1 MRPRRRIGRGG
12 FAAVLLG
19 LGLSAGVWSQAPA
32 PAVPGPPASTVPA
45 VPAAPDRAAFAG
57 NTQVLA
63 VEVPVQV
70 VRDGEP
76 VRGLQA
82 GDFQVWEGRRRL
94 PVTGF
99 EALDLAAAGRGAEAP
114 AAARRHFLLMFD
126 LAFSQPK
133 SIVKARRAAA
143 GLLSHLHPTDLV
155 AVATYSASRGPQL
168 VLGFTADRLQIDAA
182 LGGLGLDLTASAADP
197 LRLVLQEVLGVDNA
211 ALGAAP
217 RVARDPLAEVVDSGV
232 LARLEMVTKPVEQA
246 DRAALKTRV
255 ELFTRSFAELAR
267 QISPVEGRKYMV
279 FLSEGFDVGLL
290 EGTSDRE
297 RQEEMREN
305 MLNGESW
312 RDSSEERYGLTEV
325 SNAVERMLEEFRRAD
340 CSIQAVDIGGLRAGA
355 DLGAPRLGGRDSL
368 LMMARGTGG
377 ELYEG
382 YNDLGVAMNQML
394 ARTGVTYVLAVE
406 PGPPTSPATGS
417 ATGPGAAGVFHRLRV
432 ELTRSVHGARLV
444 HRVGYYPPKPYAE
457 RDPIEKLLT
466 AANQVMSGEESDAV
480 AIAMLAVPFRSGGEK
495 AYVPVLI
502 EIGGASLLAGPQ
514 PPKVPVE
521 IYAYALDEVGA
532 VHDFFTQ
539 TVPLDLASTGSQLHQ
554 GGVKFYGRLDLL
566 PGDYSLRVLVRNAA
580 NGLSGL
586 HVVALHVPT
595 FAPGEADLLPPLVP
609 EAPKLWKLVRE
620 QPRAEGEAAPEY
632 PFLLRDQ
639 SFIPAAHPAL
649 APGRDVRLVLTGY
662 NLGPAPWKGE
672 GQVIAADGRE
682 VPVGN
687 LEIVDRKTGGEGKPD
702 RAVATFRLPADLKPG
717 EYTLRIAL
725 KAASAAG
732 GTAANTL
739 RFVVLGAAAKAGGPG
754 G

>member
-1 MRPRRRIGRGG
+1 MRPGRRIGRGG
-12 FAAVLLG
+12 LAAVLLG
-19 LGLSAGVWSQAPA
+19 LGLAAGVRGQAPA
-32 PAVPGPPASTVPA
+32 PAVPPGPA
-45 VPAAPDRAAFAG
+45 VPAAPAAPAVNDHAAFSG

-99 EALDLAAAGRGAEAP
+99 EALDLTAAGRGVDAP
-114 AAARRHFLLMFD
+114 SAARRHFLLMFD

-133 SIVKARRAAA
+133 AILKARRAAA

-168 VLGFTADRLQIDAA
+168 VLGFTADRRQIDAA
-182 LGGLGLDLTASAADP
+182 LGGLGLFDLTASAADP
-197 LRLVLQEVLGVDNA
+197 LRLVLQEVFGVDNA
-211 ALGAAP
+211 AMGAAP
-217 RVARDPLAEVVDSGV
+217 RVARDPLAEVVDPGV
-232 LARLEMVTKPVEQA
+232 LARLELVTKPVEQA
-246 DRAALKTRV
+246 DRVALKSRV

-267 QISPVEGRKYMV
+267 QIAAVEGRKYMV

-290 EGTSDRE
+290 QGTTDRE

-305 MLNGESW
+305 MMNGESW

-340 CSIQAVDIGGLRAGA
+340 CTIQAVDIGGLRAGA

-368 LMMARGTGG
+368 LVMARGTGG

-406 PGPPTSPATGS
+406 PERPAPGS
-417 ATGPGAAGVFHRLRV
+417 AAGAGVFHRLRV
-432 ELTRSVHGARLV
+432 ELTRPVHGARLV
-444 HRVGYYPPKPYAE
+444 HRAGYYPPKPYAE
-457 RDPIEKLLT
+457 RDLIEKLLT

-480 AIAMLAVPFRSGGEK
+480 AIAVLAVPFRSGGEK

-502 EIGGASLLAGPQ
+502 EIGGASLLAGTQ
-514 PPKVPVE
+514 PPTVPAE

-539 TVPLDLASTGSQLHQ
+539 TVGLDFARTGSRLRQ

-586 HVVALHVPT
+586 HVVALHVPA
-595 FAPGEADLLPPLVP
+595 FAPEEAALLPPLVP
-609 EAPKLWKLVRE
+609 ETPKRWLLVRA

-649 APGRDVRLVLTGY
+649 APGRDVRLVLIGY
-662 NLGPAPWKGE
+662 NLGPTPWKGE

-725 KAASAAG
+725 KAGAAPA

-739 RFVVLGAAAKAGGPG
+739 RFVVPGAAAKAGRTG

>member
-1 MRPRRRIGRGG
+1 MHERRRIGRGG
-12 FAAVLLG
+12 LAAALLG
-19 LGLSAGVWSQAPA
+19 LSLSAGVRGQAAA
-32 PAVPGPPASTVPA
+32 PAVPAVPPPAAAAGS
-45 VPAAPDRAAFAG
+45 AAPDHAAFAG
-57 NTQVLA
+57 SAQVLA

-76 VRGLQA
+76 VRGPQA

-99 EALDLAAAGRGAEAP
+99 EVLDLASAGRRSEAP
-114 AAARRHFLLMFD
+114 AAARRHFLLLFD

-133 SIVKARRAAA
+133 AILKARRAAA

-168 VLGFTADRLQIDAA
+168 VLGFTADRRQIDAA
-182 LGGLGLDLTASAADP
+182 LGSLGLDLTASAADP

-211 ALGAAP
+211 AMGAAP
-217 RVARDPLAEVVDSGV
+217 RLARDPLAEVVDPGV
-232 LARLEMVTKPVEQA
+232 LARLELVTQPVEDA
-246 DRAALKTRV
+246 DRVALKSRV

-267 QISPVEGRKYMV
+267 QISAVEGRKYMV

-290 EGTSDRE
+290 QGTSDRD

-305 MLNGESW
+305 MMHGESW

-368 LMMARGTGG
+368 LVMARGTGG

-406 PGPPTSPATGS
+406 PERAPSPPA
-417 ATGPGAAGVFHRLRV
+417 AGAANAPGTFHRLRV
-432 ELTRSVHGARLV
+432 ELTRPVHGARLV
-444 HRVGYYPPKPYAE
+444 HRAGYYPPKPYAE

-480 AIAMLAVPFRSGGEK
+480 AAAVLAVPFRSGGEK

-514 PPKVPVE
+514 PPTVPVE

-539 TVPLDLASTGSQLHQ
+539 TVGLDLARTGSQLRQ
-554 GGVKFYGRLDLL
+554 GGVKFYGHLDLL

-580 NGLSGL
+580 NGVSGL
-586 HVVALHVPT
+586 HVVTLHVPA
-595 FAPGEADLLPPLVP
+595 FGPEEAALLPPLVP
-609 EAPKLWKLVRE
+609 ELPNRWLLVRA

-649 APGRDVRLVLTGY
+649 TPGRDVRLVLTGY
-662 NLGPAPWKGE
+662 NLGPAPWKGDGE
-672 GQVIAADGRE
+672 VIAADGRE
-682 VPVGN
+682 VPLGN
-687 LEIVDRKTGGEGKPD
+687 LEIVDRKAGGEGKPD

-725 KAASAAG
+725 KAGSATG

-739 RFVVLGAAAKAGGPG
+739 RFVIPGAAAKAGGPG